1 MRLAQGFRPSDD
13 VTCMGE
19 FGTGLRAHLE
29 RGRDDELAPAPVA
42 DAPSAE
48 VAAQLAR
55 LAEREAA
62 LAGRELE
69 LAQREADLEAA
80 RERLAL
86 TLAGALIRAAEE
98 SNVPPPLDEVALAR
112 ARRYGSA

>member
-1 MRLAQGFRPSDD
+1 MSD
-13 VTCMGE
+13 

-29 RGRDDELAPAPVA
+29 RTRGGDDAVVAAPVA
-42 DAPSAE
+42 DVPAE
-48 VAAQLAR
+48 VAAERAR
-55 LAEREAA
+55 LEAFAAE

-69 LAQREADLEAA
+69 LAQREVDLEAA

-86 TLAGALIRAAEE
+86 SLANALLKAAEE

-112 ARRYGSA
+112 ARRYAAS

>member
-1 MRLAQGFRPSDD
+1 MSD
-13 VTCMGE
+13 

-29 RGRDDELAPAPVA
+29 RRRGDEDGFVPVPAPAVAPELA
-42 DAPSAE
+42 AE
-48 VAAQLAR
+48 RAR
-55 LAEREAA
+55 LEAWAAELAGKELA
-62 LAGRELE
+62 LAE
-69 LAQREADLEAA
+69 READLEAA

-112 ARRYGSA
+112 ARRYAAS

>member
-1 MRLAQGFRPSDD
+1 MSD
-13 VTCMGE
+13 

-29 RGRDDELAPAPVA
+29 RSRGGEDGPAPAPRPAVSHELA
-42 DAPSAE
+42 AE
-48 VAAQLAR
+48 RAR
-55 LAEREAA
+55 LEAWAAE
-62 LAGRELE
+62 LAGKELA

-86 TLAGALIRAAEE
+86 TLAGALLKAAEE

-112 ARRYGSA
+112 ARRYASS